1 MMKTAY
7 SVADARDQFAALIH
21 QVEASKKPIQ
31 VTRRGE
37 PVAIILSQAEYKRL
51 LAQQPKQDFWQ
62 AYLEYQEQWQDIQM
76 DIEDD
81 IWEGVRDRT
90 PPREVNPW
98 L

>member
-1 MMKTAY
+1 MQTAY

-51 LAQQPKQDFWQ
+51 LAHQPKQDFWQ

-76 DIEDD
+76 DIADD

-90 PPREVNPW
+90 PPREGNPW